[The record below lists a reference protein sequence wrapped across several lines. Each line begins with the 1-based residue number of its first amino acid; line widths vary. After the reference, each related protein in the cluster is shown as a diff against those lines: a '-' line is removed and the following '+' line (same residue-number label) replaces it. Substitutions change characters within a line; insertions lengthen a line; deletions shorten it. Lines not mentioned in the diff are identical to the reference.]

1 MYEHILRF
9 KASLFLLADPVEY
22 KLLQDYKWVKQCM
35 LEALQKQPYNLFL
48 TREELGWQV
57 LIQQLCHYCS
67 FKVYSLIKRYI

>member
-35 LEALQKQPYNLFL
+35 LEALQKQPYNLF
-48 TREELGWQV
+48 
-57 LIQQLCHYCS
+57 
-67 FKVYSLIKRYI
+67 